1 MANEDKLT
9 DVARY
14 VEGDMEAGELQ
25 AFEALI
31 RENTELQGLLAEY
44 KEVHQTLKMKI
55 APDAQDKAVESRLL
69 ELNGEYFRKEGKTMA
84 LNGYL
89 KWISIAAVLVIGLL
103 VWAPWSGGLY
113 EKYTISRE
121 MSVAERGVGAEQKI
135 EDAAA
140 LYNTGDFSGAARILG
155 PVYQSNPE
163 RAMVAYYYGISLI
176 EDNKEQ
182 EARKVLLKLYEGTSV
197 FKYDA
202 LYNIGLSYVKEKN
215 AKEAL
220 VWLTKIPAGDNNY
233 EQAKELIDK
242 LK

>member
-176 EDNKEQ
+176 EENKEQ

>member
-14 VEGDMEAGELQ
+14 VEGDMEAWELQ
-25 AFEALI
+25 AFEVLL
-31 RENTELQGLLAEY
+31 RQDTELQGLLAEY
-44 KEVHQTLKMKI
+44 RDVHQSLKMKI
-55 APDAQDKAVESRLL
+55 APDAQDKAVENRLL
-69 ELNGEYFRKEGKTMA
+69 ELNREYFRKEGKITA

-121 MSVAERGVGAEQKI
+121 MSVAERGTGAEQKI

-140 LYNTGDFSGAARILG
+140 LYNTGDFSGAAKILG

-176 EDNKEQ
+176 ENSQEK

-202 LYNIGLSYVKEKN
+202 LYNIALSYVKEKN
-215 AKEAL
+215 DKEAL
-220 VWLTKIPAGDNNY
+220 VWLSKIPAGDNNS
-233 EQAKELIDK
+233 EQAKELIEK

>member
-1 MANEDKLT
+1 MANEDKST

-14 VEGDMEAGELQ
+14 VEGDMEAEELQ
-25 AFEALI
+25 AFELLL
-31 RENTELQGLLAEY
+31 REDAELQGLLSEY
-44 KEVHQTLKMKI
+44 HNIHQMLKMKI
-55 APDAQDKAVESRLL
+55 APDARDKAVENTLL
-69 ELNGEYFRKEGKTMA
+69 ELNEKYFRKTAKTIA

-89 KWISIAAVLVIGLL
+89 KWISIAAVLIIGLL

-121 MSVAERGVGAEQKI
+121 MSVAERGTGAEQKI
-135 EDAAA
+135 EDAAI
-140 LYNTGDFSGAARILG
+140 LYNSGDFSGAAKILA
-155 PVYQSNPE
+155 PVYRSNPE

-176 EDNKEQ
+176 EDNQEN

-202 LYNIGLSYVKEKN
+202 LYNIALSYVKERN
-215 AKEAL
+215 HKEAL
-220 VWLTKIPAGDNNY
+220 VWLSKIPAGDTNY
-233 EQAKELIDK
+233 GKAQELIGK

>member
-25 AFEALI
+25 AFEVLL
-31 RENTELQGLLAEY
+31 RENAELQDLLTEY
-44 KEVHQTLKMKI
+44 KDIHQTLKMKI
-55 APDAQDKAVESRLL
+55 APDARDKAVESTLTQ
-69 ELNGEYFRKEGKTMA
+69 LNGKYFMQKGKTIA

-113 EKYTISRE
+113 EKYATGRE
-121 MSVAERGVGAEQKI
+121 MSVAERGTGAEQTI

-140 LYNTGDFSGAARILG
+140 LYNAGDFSGAAKILA

-220 VWLTKIPAGDNNY
+220 VWLAKIPAGDNNF
-233 EQAKELIDK
+233 EQAKELIGK